1 MITIHH
7 LLISQ
12 SERVIWLME
21 ELGLSY
27 DLKTHR
33 REPTGMAPPIFL
45 ELHPIGIAPVIQD
58 GGVTLAESLAIFTY
72 ILDLYGDGKLR
83 IAPRQPGYAD
93 YVYWFHYASAGF
105 MPQTMARYIASMA
118 GAGEGTPLEAALSE
132 RFSRHLGMI
141 NDRLAKNHYLAGDT
155 FTAADIMLHFPF
167 ATLSAHAPIDI
178 SDYPHIRTWLDR
190 ISQRPA
196 YQRAMK
202 SAGHERDP
210 AA

>member
-7 LLISQ
+7 LLVSQ

-21 ELGLSY
+21 ELGLPY
-27 DLKTHR
+27 DLQTHQ
-33 REPTGMAPPIFL
+33 REATGMAPPIFL
-45 ELHPIGIAPVIQD
+45 ALHPIGIAPVIQD
-58 GGVTLAESLAIFTY
+58 GDMTLAESLAIFTY

-105 MPQTMARYIASMA
+105 MPQTMARFIA
-118 GAGEGTPLEAALSE
+118 GLFGGGEDGPFAASLRE
-132 RFSRHLGMI
+132 RFNRHLGMI
-141 NDRLAKNHYLAGDT
+141 NDRLAKNHYLAGET

-178 SDYPHIRTWLDR
+178 SGHPHIRTWLDR

-202 SAGHERDP
+202 LAGHARDP